1 MTTTLDVFDDAPAA
15 VQDASVGLEVDV
27 LDDPAAIA
35 SCWRDF
41 ERKALMSPYQSHA
54 WVSAYDHCWQESRRP
69 KRMLLRVR
77 DGAGAVR
84 ALLPLDVFSR
94 LGLTM
99 ATMPGAGHA
108 NFHMPLLAHG
118 AAPSA
123 DEWAEVLQRA
133 GQAAGIDL
141 FTFRHQP
148 QAWHGQ
154 ENALAAVM
162 SQPSPSNGYQLTVD
176 FPAAEARTRI
186 LSPKRR
192 RVFKS
197 KERALSERGAFVP
210 RLMESEEDVRRA
222 LAAFLAQKAERF
234 AAQKIANPFAD
245 PGIQAFLLAA
255 CLPQPDGSP
264 PPLRLYALLI
274 GDEIVATRAGTVW
287 GTHISVMFHSFDQRP
302 EIARSSPA
310 EVLFVYMIEAMT
322 AEGFTH
328 FDLGVGDLPYK
339 RVFCKEVM
347 ELRDGIVP
355 VSAKGRLLAPPLKAA
370 VWAKRRVKQSE
381 RLSALYQRL
390 KPSPAA

>member
-1 MTTTLDVFDDAPAA
+1 MTTTLDALDDAPAA
-15 VQDASVGLEVDV
+15 VQDASVGLAVDV

-69 KRMLLRVR
+69 RRMLLRVR

-94 LGLTM
+94 RGVTV
-99 ATMPGAGHA
+99 ATMPGASHA
-108 NFHMPLLAHG
+108 NFHMPLLARG
-118 AAPSA
+118 TAPSPE
-123 DEWAEVLQRA
+123 EWAEALQQA
-133 GQAAGIDL
+133 GRDAGIDL
-141 FTFRHQP
+141 FTFQHQP
-148 QAWHGQ
+148 QAWQGE

-162 SQPSPSNGYQLTVD
+162 SQPSPSNGYQLTID

-186 LSPKRR
+186 LSTKRR
-192 RVFKS
+192 RVMKS
-197 KERALSERGAFVP
+197 KERALSERGPLVP
-210 RLMESEEDVRRA
+210 RLMESEENVRRA

-255 CLPQPDGSP
+255 CMPQADGSP
-264 PPLRLYALLI
+264 APLRLYALFN

-302 EIARSSPA
+302 EISRSSPA
-310 EVLFVYMIEAMT
+310 ELLLVYMIEALT

-339 RVFCKEVM
+339 RVYCKEVM
-347 ELRDGIVP
+347 ELRDGIIP
-355 VSAKGRLLAPPLKAA
+355 VSAKGRLFALPLKAA
-370 VWAKRRVKQSE
+370 IWAKRRIKQSE